1 MTCRKRTRKN
11 ERKGQ
16 ALLEYVLLMAGLSVV
31 AAAFVS
37 FMGGLVFKNGFEN
50 LPAKVNPCLSHQ
62 TNGGGGGGCN

>member
-1 MTCRKRTRKN
+1 
-11 ERKGQ
+11 
-16 ALLEYVLLMAGLSVV
+16 MAGLSVV